1 MKKKYFLLLLIF
13 VYLFAT
19 ISVFSIGNTDTINIE
34 VQIDHKTAKINGK
47 EVSLDAPPILL
58 HNRTFVP
65 LRFISEAFGATIN
78 WDSVSQTVTILL
90 DNPEF
95 YRNKS
100 VEQGAEIDRLNE
112 LIRSKD
118 QSIKSLSEELK
129 QKNSEIEILKTENTS
144 LKNEIVTL
152 KKEIE
157 NLKKGIN
164 TDIEYKNIQIL
175 VNGRKIASSLEPFL
189 FKGKVFAAIED
200 ICKSLGKTWKW
211 DSTKNIFYIDGEPEE
226 DPSPLTGVEKI
237 GVYTNSF
244 GYYIYVADP
253 IKNRVLKYS
262 TEGLFLDT
270 IIKPVSTHTSGE
282 KWELKKV
289 VDVTTCRLTDVIG
302 IADAGSG
309 LSYIY
314 EMTGHT
320 HHKNGQLGSEPGQI
334 QELWGIAMTETNET
348 KSQAL
353 LDRKGCKVSHWNPP
367 PGGIKDPS
375 DGLFDFEF
383 GSQGSGDGELMFPEG
398 ICYDKNQNL
407 WVADTGNSR
416 VVEFSFKGSF
426 IRNLTESFIEPCA
439 VGVDF
444 LSSQGSKL
452 YVLDRGAMSIFV
464 FSKNL
469 ERLKTLPLKH
479 MKRPSSLTIDADNNI
494 WVTDISLNKAFKF
507 NQAGEELLVINNL
520 LNPPEVKRS
529 VVRVFVGKYIM
540 TINDIIKAYE
550 VPPFVEDDQTYIP
563 VSAVSKGLG
572 AEIVSENIENTLTVI
587 FDDTHATLT
596 KGDLIALVDGKEI
609 TLTFPPILKKNRL
622 FITKEDYGMVFPVSV
637 TYKPLD
643 LRYSSASVTFI
654 FPK

>member
-1 MKKKYFLLLLIF
+1 MIRKCFFLLFIF
-13 VYLFAT
+13 VYLLAT
-19 ISVFSIGNTDTINIE
+19 ISVFSVGKPEIIHIE
-34 VQIDHKTAKINGK
+34 VQIDHKTAIINGK
-47 EVSLDAPPILL
+47 EVTLDAPPILL

-78 WDSVSQTVTILL
+78 WDSVSRTVTIFL

-95 YRNKS
+95 YRNKTI
-100 VEQGAEIDRLNE
+100 EQGAEIDRLNE
-112 LIRSKD
+112 LIKSID

-129 QKNSEIEILKTENTS
+129 QKNNEIEILKEENVS
-144 LKNEIVTL
+144 LKNEIATL
-152 KKEIE
+152 QKEIE

-164 TDIEYKNIQIL
+164 TDIEYKNIQIQ

-200 ICKSLGKTWKW
+200 ICKSLGKSWKW
-211 DSTKNIFYIDGEPEE
+211 DSTKNIFYIDGEPKD
-226 DPSPLTGVEKI
+226 DPTPLEGVEKI

-244 GYYIYVADP
+244 GYYIYVTDP

-270 IIKPVSTHTSGE
+270 IIKPVSSHTSGE

-302 IADAGSG
+302 IADASSG
-309 LSYIY
+309 FSYIY

-320 HHKNGQLGSEPGQI
+320 HHKNGQFGNGLGQI

-367 PGGIKDPS
+367 PGGIKDPR
-375 DGLFDFEF
+375 DGLFDKEF
-383 GSQGSGDGELMFPEG
+383 GGQGTGDGELMFPEG

-416 VVEFSFKGSF
+416 VVEFNFKGSF
-426 IRNLTESFIEPCA
+426 VRNLTEDFIEPCA
-439 VGVDF
+439 VGFDF

-464 FSKNL
+464 YSK
-469 ERLKTLPLKH
+469 T
-479 MKRPSSLTIDADNNI
+479 
-494 WVTDISLNKAFKF
+494 W
-507 NQAGEELLVINNL
+507 
-520 LNPPEVKRS
+520 
-529 VVRVFVGKYIM
+529 
-540 TINDIIKAYE
+540 ND
-550 VPPFVEDDQTYIP
+550 
-563 VSAVSKGLG
+563 
-572 AEIVSENIENTLTVI
+572 
-587 FDDTHATLT
+587 
-596 KGDLIALVDGKEI
+596 
-609 TLTFPPILKKNRL
+609 
-622 FITKEDYGMVFPVSV
+622 
-637 TYKPLD
+637 
-643 LRYSSASVTFI
+643 
-654 FPK
+654 